1 MRHPDS
7 ANATASFRPPVHLPR
22 VFAIL
27 TLVAAVPG
35 VGDLPAQ
42 TPDLDDRAMALVA
55 GVEPRVIA
63 WRRDIH
69 QQPELSNREFR
80 TSALVAEHLRSLG
93 LEVRTGV
100 AHTGV
105 VGLLRGA
112 RPGPVVLLRA
122 DMDALPVTETTGLPF
137 ASTVRAE
144 YGGQEAGVMH
154 ACGHDAHTAILMG
167 VAEVLAEVRD
177 DLPGTVKFVFQPAEE
192 GAPAGEEGGAEM
204 MIREG
209 ILEDPAPDAA
219 FALHMDAAEPAGDV
233 LFRPGGTY
241 ASADDYRIVVRGRQT
256 HGAFPWEGADP
267 VVAAAQI
274 VTALQ
279 TLVSREVNL
288 TETAAVVSIGII
300 RGGTRSNIIPDEV
313 ELVGTIRTL
322 DSGVRDR
329 LHERIRQVATGVAEA
344 LGTSAEIQ
352 IPLTHANP
360 VTVND
365 PTLTASMVPVLEA
378 AVGADRVRLRPP
390 LMAGEDFSFVAQR
403 VPSVY
408 IGLGGRDPAV
418 SKQDAAPHHAPG
430 FRLDESGFGN
440 GIRALTAMTLAILQ
454 GGGPGA

>member
-1 MRHPDS
+1 M
-7 ANATASFRPPVHLPR
+7 
-22 VFAIL
+22 L
-27 TLVAAVPG
+27 TLAAG
-35 VGDLPAQ
+35 VLWARDVPAQ
-42 TPDLDDRAMALVA
+42 TRDLDAGAMALVA
-55 GVEPRVIA
+55 SVEPRVVA

-69 QQPELSNREFR
+69 EHPELSNREVR

-105 VGLLRGA
+105 VGLLRGT

-122 DMDALPVTETTGLPF
+122 DMDALPVTERTGLAF
-137 ASTVRAE
+137 ASTVRAD
-144 YGGQEAGVMH
+144 YGGKEVGVMH

-167 VAEVLAEVRD
+167 VAEVLAAVRD
-177 DLPGTVKFVFQPAEE
+177 DLRGTVKFVFQPAEE
-192 GAPAGEEGGAEM
+192 GAPAGEEGGAEL

-209 ILEDPAPDAA
+209 ILEDPVPDAA
-219 FALHMDAAEPAGDV
+219 FALHMDAAEPVGDI
-233 LFRPGGTY
+233 LYRPGGTY

-256 HGAFPWEGADP
+256 HGAFPWDGADP

-288 TETAAVVSIGII
+288 TETAAVISIGII

-322 DSGVRDR
+322 DSDVRDR
-329 LHERIRQVATGVAEA
+329 LHERIRQVATGVAEG
-344 LGTSAEIQ
+344 LGTRAEVQ
-352 IPLTHANP
+352 IPLTHSNP

-365 PTLTASMVPVLEA
+365 PALTARMVPVLEA
-378 AVGADRVRLRPP
+378 AVGPGRVHLRPP
-390 LMAGEDFSFVAQR
+390 LMAGEDFAFVAQR
-403 VPSVY
+403 VPSFY

-418 SKQDAAPHHAPG
+418 AERDAAPHHSPG
-430 FRLDESGFGN
+430 FRLDEAGFGN
-440 GIRALTAMTLAILQ
+440 GIRALTAMTLAILL
-454 GGGPGA
+454 GGEPES